1 MADSLAWRIETLY
14 MMPLARAE
22 TEAASVCGA
31 DKGVDTRRQ
40 IWYQDAHLRIAFAA
54 GNSYSLHQ

>member
-1 MADSLAWRIETLY
+1 

-22 TEAASVCGA
+22 TEAASVCA
-31 DKGVDTRRQ
+31 VDKGVDTRRQ
-40 IWYQDAHLRIAFAA
+40 ISYQDAHLRIAFAA